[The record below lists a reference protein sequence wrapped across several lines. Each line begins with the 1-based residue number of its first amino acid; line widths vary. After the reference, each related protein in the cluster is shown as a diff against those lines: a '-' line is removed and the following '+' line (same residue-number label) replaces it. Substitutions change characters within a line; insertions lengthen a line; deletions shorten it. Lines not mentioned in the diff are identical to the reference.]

1 MTPGPGWIPIGA
13 DPLKNA
19 VDETHREKRIRLLLV
34 DDQALFRA
42 SLGGYLAAQ
51 PGLEVV
57 GECGSSAEA
66 LRVLATTPV
75 DVVLLDIDRVTQ
87 TEDGFITAARRAGY
101 QGRFL
106 TVTSGADARN
116 SAIAIKLGASGVFL
130 KSEAPDRMVQ
140 AIRLVAE
147 GAVWLNQRVI
157 QSLAD
162 QLIDHLPARPR
173 RSGNTLTDREQ
184 QVLLGVLGGLTNRK
198 IGDRIGVSEGSV
210 KASLQQLFS
219 RTGVRRRSQLV
230 RMALEGSLGDLAGVA
245 GRDGS
250 VVANHLSS
258 GRQTPG

>member
-1 MTPGPGWIPIGA
+1 M
-13 DPLKNA
+13 
-19 VDETHREKRIRLLLV
+19 
-34 DDQALFRA
+34 
-42 SLGGYLAAQ
+42 
-51 PGLEVV
+51 
-57 GECGSSAEA
+57 
-66 LRVLATTPV
+66 ATTPV

-87 TEDGFITAARRAGY
+87 TEDGFIAAARRAGY

-116 SAIAIKLGASGVFL
+116 SAIAIRLGASGVFL

-147 GAVWLNQRVI
+147 GAVWLDQRVI

-162 QLIDHLPARPR
+162 QLLNHLPARPR

-198 IGDRIGVSEGSV
+198 IGDRIGVSEGAV

-245 GRDGS
+245 GRDSS